1 MQEGERSQIPQD
13 LFRRGPDLLPTR
25 PGASRAHGE
34 VVCLNNMEPPVNLN
48 INFNGEFQ
56 NFQVSDSHNTTW
68 ADVEAMVKVSFD
80 LKNIQIKY
88 VDEDNEEVFVNSQE
102 EYEEALKSAVTQG
115 GEIQMNVYEV
125 TMDPTEPHNTCLQ
138 QVCESGA
145 TVKFP
150 ILKKGKKPHVHYSA
164 LGKAIGQELR
174 NKHKSNEK
182 HLQRQSEAERI
193 NEKPPEWFTSYM
205 ENFKKEVVKE
215 TTEQLS
221 EKLIIHSPHWN
232 SSNSSMAVSI
242 QVPENQTTQSGA
254 HEWMLPCSNCR
265 TKITGV
271 RYQCSVCPA
280 FSLCELCEAGGFSH
294 DSSHVFLKLRKPV
307 ITMSDSNSLSQI
319 PFPRISASV
328 EQVRLQKQ
336 MDKTFIKA
344 EKQRLRA
351 EKKQRKAKV
360 KELKQLLKMHRK
372 IPVWNTVHGQE
383 SSNPTEAKQDCLQ
396 TSALVIPMQ
405 PCTPVVPTL
414 SAVFVDENLP
424 DGTHLQ
430 PGTKF
435 IKHWRMKNTGNV
447 KWSSDTKLTF
457 MWGNLTLLSSA
468 NKVVSVPSLHPGEI
482 GILSVEFIA
491 PTLEGTYT
499 SHWRLAHKGEQ
510 FGPRVWCSIIVDP
523 FPCTDGLETSDKT
536 FSSSKMSLPS
546 CKTEQVAN
554 TNMEVPLGSRTEV
567 YEQMELPAI
576 PFKIRNVHRESTMY
590 LPSVDLLTAQDLLSF
605 ELLDINIVQEMER
618 VPHNT
623 PVDMTPCMSP
633 LPHDNALI
641 EKPGLGQI
649 EEENEGVGFKALSD
663 PSMVK
668 VKVENAQ
675 EEGEEDIS
683 STQFV
688 CETVMRSLTLDAAP
702 DHIPPQRKKD
712 LHCSLQ
718 TLSDSFSYSVKSEE
732 GLQTKS
738 INVLKTSEPQEEP
751 SAHSTKENEL
761 VVSEKIEMP
770 SESNGSDEHSNS
782 HAEDIDD
789 GDDNSKDEVQSQGS
803 SASSEDYFIILPE
816 CFDTS
821 RPLAESMY
829 SSAMSQ
835 SEIEKGETGKDLTDD
850 DTSETRLQV
859 HNINDILTTS
869 QTLDAVPLMPQVV
882 CLPPQLQSCHT
893 ELQNSKQPTHDS
905 AAAERSD
912 STANQIKEEP
922 TDDYFNEPAG
932 PVKPKIYEHSRPN
945 GSSIAG
951 GLVKGA
957 FSVAA
962 SAYKALFAGQP
973 VPTQPPGSEDQTA
986 TMIAILFEMGF
997 CDRQLN
1003 QRLLKKHNYNLMEV
1017 VTELIQIND
1026 NDWYAS
1032 RY

>member
-1 MQEGERSQIPQD
+1 MKITKR
-13 LFRRGPDLLPTR
+13 
-25 PGASRAHGE
+25 
-34 VVCLNNMEPPVNLN
+34 
-48 INFNGEFQ
+48 
-56 NFQVSDSHNTTW
+56 
-68 ADVEAMVKVSFD
+68 
-80 LKNIQIKY
+80 Y
-88 VDEDNEEVFVNSQE
+88 DNRQ

-125 TMDPTEPHNTCLQ
+125 TMDLTEPHNTCPR

-182 HLQRQSEAERI
+182 HLQRPSEAERI

-215 TTEQLS
+215 TTEKLS
-221 EKLIIHSPHWN
+221 EKLIIQSPHWN

-280 FSLCELCEAGGFSH
+280 YSLCELCEGGGFSH

-307 ITMSDSNSLSQI
+307 LTMSESNSLSQI

-328 EQVRLQKQ
+328 EQV
-336 MDKTFIKA
+336 
-344 EKQRLRA
+344 
-351 EKKQRKAKV
+351 
-360 KELKQLLKMHRK
+360 
-372 IPVWNTVHGQE
+372 
-383 SSNPTEAKQDCLQ
+383 S
-396 TSALVIPMQ
+396 IPMQ

-468 NKVVSVPSLHPGEI
+468 NKDVSVPSLHPGEI

-536 FSSSKMSLPS
+536 LFSSSKMSLPS

-554 TNMEVPLGSRTEV
+554 NNMEVPLGSRTEAQDGEV

-576 PFKIRNVHRESTMY
+576 PFKIRNVHRDSAMY

-675 EEGEEDIS
+675 EECEEDIS

-712 LHCSLQ
+712 SHCSLQ

-732 GLQTKS
+732 GLQTKP
-738 INVLKTSEPQEEP
+738 INILKTSEPQEEP
-751 SAHSTKENEL
+751 STHSTEENEL

-770 SESNGSDEHSNS
+770 SEWNGSDEHSNS
-782 HAEDIDD
+782 HPEDIDD

-850 DTSETRLQV
+850 DKSETRLQV

-882 CLPPQLQSCHT
+882 SLPPQLQSSHT
-893 ELQNSKQPTHDS
+893 ELQNSKQPTHDLE
-905 AAAERSD
+905 AAEGSD

-922 TDDYFNEPAG
+922 SDDYFNEPTG

-957 FSVAA
+957 LSVAA